1 MTDQQFA
8 QFIDK
13 LGDICSMKEDVH
25 TIRTD
30 VELIKQAQ
38 ETNRQANEKEHIAML
53 NRIEKVEVAETH
65 HQSLIDRTTGG
76 GSVANWV
83 IKGMGLLIT
92 ALLSG
97 LGVYLLMR

>member
-8 QFIDK
+8 QFLEK
-13 LGDICSMKEDVH
+13 LSDICSMKEDVH

-38 ETNRQANEKEHIAML
+38 EINRQANEKEHIAML
-53 NRIEKVEVAETH
+53 NRIEKVEVAETQ

-76 GSVANWV
+76 GSVANWLV
-83 IKGMGLLIT
+83 KGAGLLIT

-97 LGVYLLMR
+97 LAVFLLMK